1 MKAAIKAYVVGELLS
16 GKEVDDKDDLLL
28 TGLIDSLGVMRLINY
43 LEQQYTIKI
52 PPEDVTIENFTN
64 IDVINSYL
72 KRRVST

>member
-28 TGLIDSLGVMRLINY
+28 TGLVDSLGVMRLINY
-43 LEQQYTIKI
+43 LEQQYRIKI

-64 IDVINSYL
+64 IEVINSYL